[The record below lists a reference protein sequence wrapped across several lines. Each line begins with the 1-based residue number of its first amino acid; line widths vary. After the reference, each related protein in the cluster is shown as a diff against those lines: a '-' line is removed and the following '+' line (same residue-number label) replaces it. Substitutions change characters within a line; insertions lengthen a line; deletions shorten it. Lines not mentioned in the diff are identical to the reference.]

1 MKLLHVM
8 AKTETFVIV
17 LQSDGVMHRK
27 SDNRSNFF
35 VNIGRL
41 ETKLETPSQMFNS

>member
-8 AKTETFVIV
+8 VKAKTFVFV

-27 SDNRSNFF
+27 LDNICNYF

-41 ETKLETPSQMFNS
+41 EAKHETLKCS

>member
-1 MKLLHVM
+1 MKLLRVTV
-8 AKTETFVIV
+8 KTETYLIV

-27 SDNRSNFF
+27 SDNRSTS

-41 ETKLETPSQMFNS
+41 ETKLKTHSQVFKS